1 MKILISEIEYPI
13 FFGMT
18 AIEKTMISLN
28 CESFEAMGDKLKSNL
43 GMFQLHREVAFNGIL
58 AGCKKEGVVLP
69 WKDSE
74 EFGNSIESF
83 EQLTP
88 AVSYFWEVF
97 GGFFKTTG
105 ETKPQ
110 KVSKATK
117 QNP

>member
-1 MKILISEIEYPI
+1 MKILINEIEYPI

-28 CESFEAMGDKLKSNL
+28 CDNFEAMGDKLKSNL
-43 GMFQLHREVAFNGIL
+43 GMFQLHREVAYNGIL
-58 AGCKKEGVVLP
+58 AGCKLQGIDFP

-74 EFGNSIESF
+74 EFGNSIDSF

-88 AVSYFWEVF
+88 AVEYFWEKF

-110 KVSKATK
+110 KATKVTK

>member
-1 MKILISEIEYPI
+1 
-13 FFGMT
+13 MT

-28 CESFEAMGDKLKSNL
+28 CESFETMGDKLKTNL
-43 GMFQLHREVAFNGIL
+43 GMFQLHREVAYNGIL
-58 AGCKKEGVVLP
+58 AGCKKEGVAFP
-69 WKDSE
+69 FKDSE
-74 EFGNSIESF
+74 DFGNSIDSF

-88 AVSYFWEVF
+88 VVAYFWEVF

-110 KVSKATK
+110 KVSKAAK